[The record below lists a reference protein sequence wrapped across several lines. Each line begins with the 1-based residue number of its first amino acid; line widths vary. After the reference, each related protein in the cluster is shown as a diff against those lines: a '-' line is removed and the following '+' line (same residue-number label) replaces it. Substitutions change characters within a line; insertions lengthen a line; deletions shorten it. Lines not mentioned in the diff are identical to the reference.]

1 MATPYERVRQ
11 WMNLLEQIV
20 PAPRRRKRK
29 HVVPFAEWVGSFAF
43 AQNVVARAYNKA
55 VEYIPPAEVAE
66 VPFLGI
72 IIRTA
77 INKYLLPKIR
87 AYEATHKGIES
98 PDEIG
103 KLIIETI
110 DELVKDEAKLRDA
123 IERAVVAFGA
133 PKELIDK
140 YVELAKKLLPK
151 MREVVE
157 TSVKQLLEKLKA
169 ATRA

>member
-11 WMNLLEQIV
+11 WMALLEQIV

-29 HVVPFAEWVGSFAF
+29 HVVPFAEWVSSFAF

-55 VEYIPPAEVAE
+55 IEYVPPTEIADLH
-66 VPFLGI
+66 FLGI
-72 IIRTA
+72 VIRTA

-98 PDEIG
+98 PEEIG

-110 DELVKDEAKLRDA
+110 DELLKDEKALRDA
-123 IERAVVAFGA
+123 IERAAIAFGIS
-133 PKELIDK
+133 KDKIDK
-140 YVELAKKLLPK
+140 YVEVAKKILPK
-151 MREVVE
+151 MREIVE
-157 TSVKQLLEKLKA
+157 MSVKQLLERLKTA
-169 ATRA
+169 RA